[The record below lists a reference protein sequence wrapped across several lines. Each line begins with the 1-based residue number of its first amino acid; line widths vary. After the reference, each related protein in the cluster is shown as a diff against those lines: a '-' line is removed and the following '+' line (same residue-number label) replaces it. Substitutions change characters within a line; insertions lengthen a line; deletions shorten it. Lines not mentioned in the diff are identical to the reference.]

1 MGLFGKIKD
10 ILFEDD
16 GEEATTDDM
25 PVFTN
30 DNNSTNKEVTF
41 ESVTFDDEED
51 EPLKVTTGSRF
62 KNDKRD
68 LGFDDSDLFEEV
80 PKEEEEVPEEKKEEE
95 LPVSKLEDSS
105 PILPFDEDEFDRMNA
120 HVNKETPK
128 PYEKSVREA
137 YQEKEVMFKN
147 VEMRKANSNYSSTDA
162 PRERYES
169 VTSTSVVRGEK
180 KFTPSPV
187 ISPVYGILDKNYKKE
202 EIVDR
207 VGGLKREKK
216 VKPKEVKLE
225 EEVVEVTEEK
235 VKVEEPKKETVI
247 EKEEIVKEE
256 PIKVDLD
263 SVRKKAYGSID
274 NLLEEALEEV
284 KNGSEKNVET
294 REMYSEPVEEVK
306 EETPVIEEEAPLDI
320 PEVLDEPIL
329 DKEEVAEETQEV
341 EEEPEKMVED
351 LLDEEIKEEPL
362 PEEEDVSDLILQDM
376 EEEKKE
382 PAKKT
387 LDEVEKTS
395 TLKILDDIEKELNDI
410 EPVAKKDNLD
420 NTLESDLFN
429 LIDSMYEKGEE

>member
-16 GEEATTDDM
+16 GEEATTEDM
-25 PVFTN
+25 PVFTKE
-30 DNNSTNKEVTF
+30 NNSTNDDVTF
-41 ESVTFDDEED
+41 ETVTFDDEEE

-68 LGFDDSDLFEEV
+68 LELDDDEDLFEEV
-80 PKEEEEVPEEKKEEE
+80 KNEEVKEEPKKEEE

-128 PYEKSVREA
+128 PYEKSVREV
-137 YQEKEVMFKN
+137 YQEKESIFRSVEARKN
-147 VEMRKANSNYSSTDA
+147 NNFNA
-162 PRERYES
+162 PREQYEN
-169 VTSTSVVRGEK
+169 VTSTTVVKGER

-225 EEVVEVTEEK
+225 EEVVET
-235 VKVEEPKKETVI
+235 VKVEEPPAI

-263 SVRKKAYGSID
+263 SVRQKAYGSID

-284 KNGSEKNVET
+284 SKSAPK
-294 REMYSEPVEEVK
+294 EEVK
-306 EETPVIEEEAPLDI
+306 EEPKVEETPVIEEEEKPLDI
-320 PEVLDEPIL
+320 PEALEEEPIL
-329 DKEEVAEETQEV
+329 DKEEEPKESDKMIEELLDEDIK
-341 EEEPEKMVED
+341 EEEPAAD
-351 LLDEEIKEEPL
+351 
-362 PEEEDVSDLILQDM
+362 EDVSDLILQDM
-376 EEEKKE
+376 EEEKKVPE
-382 PAKKT
+382 KKT

-429 LIDSMYEKGEE
+429 LIDSMYEKGDE

>member
-137 YQEKEVMFKN
+137 YQEKEVMFRN
-147 VEMRKANSNYSSTDA
+147 VEMRKANSNYSSTET
-162 PRERYES
+162 PRDFYEN

-202 EIVDR
+202 DVVSKKEIRITSNYSRTNVNVDDIR
-207 VGGLKREKK
+207 NKAFGRRGNKVEKTE
-216 VKPKEVKLE
+216 PENNTFDIE
-225 EEVVEVTEEK
+225 EE
-235 VKVEEPKKETVI
+235 
-247 EKEEIVKEE
+247 
-256 PIKVDLD
+256 D
-263 SVRKKAYGSID
+263 D
-274 NLLEEALEEV
+274 NLLVDLTD
-284 KNGSEKNVET
+284 EKD
-294 REMYSEPVEEVK
+294 RPEVK
-306 EETPVIEEEAPLDI
+306 EVTVGDA
-320 PEVLDEPIL
+320 
-329 DKEEVAEETQEV
+329 
-341 EEEPEKMVED
+341 M
-351 LLDEEIKEEPL
+351 
-362 PEEEDVSDLILQDM
+362 
-376 EEEKKE
+376 
-382 PAKKT
+382 
-387 LDEVEKTS
+387 
-395 TLKILDDIEKELNDI
+395 
-410 EPVAKKDNLD
+410 
-420 NTLESDLFN
+420 
-429 LIDSMYEKGEE
+429 

>member
-16 GEEATTDDM
+16 GDEATTDDM

-30 DNNSTNKEVTF
+30 DNNSTNREVTF
-41 ESVTFDDEED
+41 EAVTFDDEED
-51 EPLKVTTGSRF
+51 EPLKVATGSRF

-68 LGFDDSDLFEEV
+68 LDFDDNDDLFEEV

-137 YQEKEVMFKN
+137 YQEKEVMFRN
-147 VEMRKANSNYSSTDA
+147 VEARKANGNYSSTEA
-162 PRERYES
+162 PRERYEN

-225 EEVVEVTEEK
+225 EEIVET

-284 KNGSEKNVET
+284 KNGSEKNAET
-294 REMYSEPVEEVK
+294 REMYAEPVEEVK
-306 EETPVIEEEAPLDI
+306 EETPVIEEEKPLDI
-320 PEVLDEPIL
+320 PDVLDEPIL
-329 DKEEVAEETQEV
+329 DKEEEKEEETH
-341 EEEPEKMVED
+341 EEPEKMIED
-351 LLDEEIKEEPL
+351 ILDEEIKEEPI
-362 PEEEDVSDLILQDM
+362 PEDEDVSDLILQDM

-429 LIDSMYEKGEE
+429 LIDSMYEKGDE

>member
-16 GEEATTDDM
+16 GEEATTEDM
-25 PVFTN
+25 PVFTK
-30 DNNSTNKEVTF
+30 DNNSTNDDVTF
-41 ESVTFDDEED
+41 ETVTFDDEEE

-68 LGFDDSDLFEEV
+68 LELDDDEDLFEEV
-80 PKEEEEVPEEKKEEE
+80 KNGEVKEEPKKEEE

-137 YQEKEVMFKN
+137 YQEKETIFRSVEARKN
-147 VEMRKANSNYSSTDA
+147 NNFNA
-162 PRERYES
+162 PREQYET
-169 VTSTSVVRGEK
+169 VTSTTVVKGER

-225 EEVVEVTEEK
+225 EEVVET
-235 VKVEEPKKETVI
+235 VKVEEPPVI

-263 SVRKKAYGSID
+263 SVRQKAYGSID

-284 KNGSEKNVET
+284 SKSAPK
-294 REMYSEPVEEVK
+294 EEVK
-306 EETPVIEEEAPLDI
+306 EEPKVEETPVIEEEEKPLDI
-320 PEVLDEPIL
+320 PEALEEEPIL
-329 DKEEVAEETQEV
+329 DKEEEPKESDKMIEELLDEDIK
-341 EEEPEKMVED
+341 EEEPAAD
-351 LLDEEIKEEPL
+351 
-362 PEEEDVSDLILQDM
+362 EDVSDLILQDM
-376 EEEKKE
+376 EEEKKVPE
-382 PAKKT
+382 KKT

-429 LIDSMYEKGEE
+429 LIDSMYEKGDE

>member
-16 GEEATTDDM
+16 GEEATTEDM
-25 PVFTN
+25 PVFTK
-30 DNNSTNKEVTF
+30 DNSSTNKDDTF
-41 ESVTFDDEED
+41 ETVTFDDEEE

-68 LGFDDSDLFEEV
+68 LGLDDGDLFEEV
-80 PKEEEEVPEEKKEEE
+80 PKEEVKEEPKEEE
-95 LPVSKLEDSS
+95 IPVSKLEDSS

-137 YQEKEVMFKN
+137 YQEKETIFRSVEARKN
-147 VEMRKANSNYSSTDA
+147 NNFNA
-162 PRERYES
+162 PREQYET
-169 VTSTSVVRGEK
+169 VTSTTVVKGER

-216 VKPKEVKLE
+216 VKPKEEKV
-225 EEVVEVTEEK
+225 EEVVVKT
-235 VKVEEPKKETVI
+235 VKVEEQPPVI

-263 SVRKKAYGSID
+263 SVRQKAYGSID

-284 KNGSEKNVET
+284 NKNASK
-294 REMYSEPVEEVK
+294 EEVK
-306 EETPVIEEEAPLDI
+306 EEPKVEETPVIEEERPLDI
-320 PEVLDEPIL
+320 PEALAEEPIL
-329 DKEEVAEETQEV
+329 DKEEEPKESDKMIEE
-341 EEEPEKMVED
+341 
-351 LLDEEIKEEPL
+351 LLDEDIKEEAPA
-362 PEEEDVSDLILQDM
+362 EDEDVSDLILKDM
-376 EEEKKE
+376 DEEKKVPTE
-382 PAKKT
+382 KKT

-429 LIDSMYEKGEE
+429 LIDSMYEKGDE